1 MIPTALATME
11 FLVKI
16 HPGSLTSRNSSGESC
31 KFAEFIVWAFRLLV
45 KNSLRPKPFKDWP
58 LAERAVALFVKIT
71 KRPVLNRLFKKL
83 DILIIKAFIGPFIAT
98 FFITTF
104 VLVLQFMWL
113 YIDDVV
119 GKGIDTITVLRLLLY
134 VAATVVPLALPLAV
148 LLSSIMTLG
157 NLGETYELVAIK
169 SAGISLLRFL
179 RPLAVVS
186 FIITV
191 IAFFFNNNV
200 LPISNLK
207 MQTLKYDIIV
217 TKPAFDIK
225 EGVFFDKIPGFVI
238 KIGKKEKDDSTIRN
252 VVIYEQNNNGQQ
264 DNMIIADSGT
274 MVVTP
279 DKQSLVFTLKDGWRY
294 QEKGERNVYSG
305 SELIRM
311 GFKRYKKVMDL
322 STFTM
327 NQTNDSAF
335 KGNFNMFT
343 IPQLSHAI
351 DSLKRV
357 VQRNVDQIDVVGSR
371 VYQFPRYL
379 DTTGWAKIENG
390 ELNNPYLLKYSVA
403 QDSLTKLWTRDRKII
418 DSAQQAA
425 KAQAEANR
433 KAQDLA
439 KARADSALKVQD
451 LAKTNAAKATP
462 KSSPGHPTTP
472 AQAHPAQ
479 PAPAIAAAP
488 HPIPSPNI
496 NPITLTIGGDPI
508 GKTPPKARIN
518 DLIPDSVRINVISRT
533 IDATNQVRGET
544 SGPYSFF
551 QVQKHALLQHEM
563 AWHEKFT
570 LAVACMVMFLI
581 GAPLGSIIR
590 KGGIGLPLVF
600 AVVFFV
606 IFFLL
611 NNFGKKLAGSNVL
624 TPANGLWLATYVL
637 TPMGLFLIWKALHDS
652 QLFNKEF
659 YFRLTRKLRQLLT
672 RKKKEKGE
680 PATVA

>member
-1 MIPTALATME
+1 ML
-11 FLVKI
+11 
-16 HPGSLTSRNSSGESC
+16 
-31 KFAEFIVWAFRLLV
+31 
-45 KNSLRPKPFKDWP
+45 
-58 LAERAVALFVKIT
+58 
-71 KRPVLNRLFKKL
+71 KKL

-179 RPLAVVS
+179 RPLAIVS
-186 FIITV
+186 FIITI

-217 TKPAFDIK
+217 SKPAFDIK
-225 EGVFFDKIPGFVI
+225 EGVFYDKIEGFVI
-238 KIGKKEKDDSTIRN
+238 KIGKKEADDSTIRN

-264 DNMIIADSGT
+264 DNMIVADSGT

-279 DKQSLVFTLKDGWRY
+279 DKQSLIFTLRDGWRY
-294 QEKGERNVYSG
+294 QEQGQRNNYNG
-305 SELIRM
+305 TEFIRM

-322 STFTM
+322 SSFTM
-327 NQTNDSAF
+327 NKTNDSAF

-343 IPQLSHAI
+343 LPQLGHAI
-351 DSLKRV
+351 DSLKKV
-357 VQRNVDQIDVVGSR
+357 VQNNVDQINVAGNR
-371 VYQFPRYL
+371 VYQFPHYL
-379 DTTGWAKIENG
+379 DTTGWAQVEKG
-390 ELNNPYLLKYSVA
+390 DLDNPYLLKYKVV

-418 DSAQQAA
+418 DSTLQAQKQAQ
-425 KAQAEANR
+425 KAQAEAAR
-433 KAQDLA
+433 KARDLA
-439 KARADSALKVQD
+439 KANAANAANAANT
-451 LAKTNAAKATP
+451 AKAAATNATKAA
-462 KSSPGHPTTP
+462 PGHPTPGTTSATSTP
-472 AQAHPAQ
+472 GHSV
-479 PAPAIAAAP
+479 AAAP
-488 HPIPSPNI
+488 AP
-496 NPITLTIGGDPI
+496 TLTIAGEPVTKD
-508 GKTPPKARIN
+508 PPKVRIN
-518 DLIPDSVRINVISRT
+518 DLIPDSVRLIVVTHT
-533 IDATNQVRGET
+533 IDATGQVRGET

-551 QVQKHALLQHEM
+551 EVQKHNLLSHEM
-563 AWHEKFT
+563 AWHEKIT

-590 KGGIGLPLVF
+590 KGGIGMPLVF

-611 NNFGKKLAGSNVL
+611 NNFGKKLASSDVL

-637 TPMGLFLIWKALHDS
+637 TPMGLFLVWKALHDS

-659 YFRLTRKLRQLLT
+659 YFRIGRKMRPLFALLT
-672 RKKKEKGE
+672 RSGREKAREKARARKAEKESGG
-680 PATVA
+680 PAAVA